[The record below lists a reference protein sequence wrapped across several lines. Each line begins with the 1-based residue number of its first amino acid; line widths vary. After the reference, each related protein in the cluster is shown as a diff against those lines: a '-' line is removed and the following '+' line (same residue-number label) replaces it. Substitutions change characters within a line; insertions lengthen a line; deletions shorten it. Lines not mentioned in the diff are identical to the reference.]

1 MLFRIIMGNS
11 TSQSEQVR
19 SVKNKPIVVRVKRN
33 TSIFENNKRN
43 SDIPK
48 SIVKD
53 QKDPRRS
60 NYKNRQANGLVKEK
74 DPKSISVKD
83 QKDPKSISV
92 KDHKSESP
100 KNQKDLKSIVKDQKD
115 LKSIVKDQKDL
126 KSIVKDQKDLKSIVK
141 DQKDLKSESLK
152 NHKDDSLKNQKDPTS
167 ESLRNHRDD
176 SLKNLKNELVKDND
190 RKKWKNEEICRNI
203 LEDIFMQE
211 FPSTRPDFL
220 VNPYTGKNLELD
232 CYNADLRLACEYNGK
247 QHYMYTPFFH
257 NSEED
262 FIKQVYRDNLKKR
275 LCYENDIELISVP
288 YFMNEHQIRYYI
300 EHSILNYVEH
310 LILSEKLK
318 NINLKN
324 CVLLNH
330 YLRARDR
337 FKIVD

>member
-1 MLFRIIMGNS
+1 MGNS
-11 TSQSEQVR
+11 TSQSEQIR

-53 QKDPRRS
+53 QKDPKSIVKDQKRI

-83 QKDPKSISV
+83 
-92 KDHKSESP
+92 HKSE
-100 KNQKDLKSIVKDQKD
+100 
-115 LKSIVKDQKDL
+115 
-126 KSIVKDQKDLKSIVK
+126 
-141 DQKDLKSESLK
+141 
-152 NHKDDSLKNQKDPTS
+152 SLKNQKDPKNQKSRLVKDQKS
-167 ESLRNHRDD
+167 ESPKNHKDE
-176 SLKNLKNELVKDND
+176 SLKNQKSRLVKEND

-275 LCYENDIELISVP
+275 LCYENDVELISVP

>member
-1 MLFRIIMGNS
+1 MGNS

-53 QKDPRRS
+53 QKDLKSIVKDQKDPKRI

-83 QKDPKSISV
+83 QKDPKSESLKNQKDPKSISV
-92 KDHKSESP
+92 KDL
-100 KNQKDLKSIVKDQKD
+100 KNQKSRLIKDQ
-115 LKSIVKDQKDL
+115 
-126 KSIVKDQKDLKSIVK
+126 
-141 DQKDLKSESLK
+141 
-152 NHKDDSLKNQKDPTS
+152 KDDSLKNQKD
-167 ESLRNHRDD
+167 LKNHKDE
-176 SLKNLKNELVKDND
+176 SLKNLKNELVKEND

-232 CYNADLRLACEYNGK
+232 CYNADLRLACEYNGR

-275 LCYENDIELISVP
+275 LCYENDVELISVP
-288 YFMNEHQIRYYI
+288 YFMNEQQIRYYI

-337 FKIVD
+337 FKILD

>member
-1 MLFRIIMGNS
+1 MGNS

-53 QKDPRRS
+53 QKDLKSIVKDQKDPKRS

-74 DPKSISVKD
+74 DLKSISVKD
-83 QKDPKSISV
+83 QKDLKSISVKDPKNQKDPKSISV

-100 KNQKDLKSIVKDQKD
+100 KNQKDPKNQKSRLVKDP
-115 LKSIVKDQKDL
+115 
-126 KSIVKDQKDLKSIVK
+126 
-141 DQKDLKSESLK
+141 KSESLK
-152 NHKDDSLKNQKDPTS
+152 NQKD
-167 ESLRNHRDD
+167 LRNHKDE
-176 SLKNLKNELVKDND
+176 SLKNLKNELVKEND

-232 CYNADLRLACEYNGK
+232 CYNADLRLACEYNGR

-275 LCYENDIELISVP
+275 LCYENDVELISVP
-288 YFMNEHQIRYYI
+288 YFMNEQQIRYYI

>member
-1 MLFRIIMGNS
+1 MGNS

-53 QKDPRRS
+53 QKDPKSIVKDQKRI

-74 DPKSISVKD
+74 DPKSIVKD

-92 KDHKSESP
+92 KDHKDP
-100 KNQKDLKSIVKDQKD
+100 
-115 LKSIVKDQKDL
+115 
-126 KSIVKDQKDLKSIVK
+126 
-141 DQKDLKSESLK
+141 KSE
-152 NHKDDSLKNQKDPTS
+152 SLKNQKDPKSIVKDPKNQKSRLVKDQKS
-167 ESLRNHRDD
+167 ESPKNHKDE
-176 SLKNLKNELVKDND
+176 SLKNLKNELVKEND

>member
-1 MLFRIIMGNS
+1 MGNS

-53 QKDPRRS
+53 QKDPKRI

-83 QKDPKSISV
+83 
-92 KDHKSESP
+92 HKSE
-100 KNQKDLKSIVKDQKD
+100 
-115 LKSIVKDQKDL
+115 
-126 KSIVKDQKDLKSIVK
+126 
-141 DQKDLKSESLK
+141 
-152 NHKDDSLKNQKDPTS
+152 SLKNQKDPKNQKS
-167 ESLRNHRDD
+167 RLIKDQKDLKNHKDD

-232 CYNADLRLACEYNGK
+232 CYNADLRLACEYNGR

-275 LCYENDIELISVP
+275 LCYENDVELISVP
-288 YFMNEHQIRYYI
+288 YFMNEQQIRYYI

-337 FKIVD
+337 FKIVE

>member
-1 MLFRIIMGNS
+1 MGNS

-19 SVKNKPIVVRVKRN
+19 SVKNRPIVVRVKRN
-33 TSIFENNKRN
+33 TSTFKNKKRN
-43 SDIPK
+43 SDI
-48 SIVKD
+48 
-53 QKDPRRS
+53 
-60 NYKNRQANGLVKEK
+60 
-74 DPKSISVKD
+74 PKSISVKD
-83 QKDPKSISV
+83 QKDPKRTNHKNRQTNISIKRNDQKSRTVKNGPVKENDHKNGSISLN
-92 KDHKSESP
+92 S
-100 KNQKDLKSIVKDQKD
+100 QKDDNHQVILKNRSIKKND
-115 LKSIVKDQKDL
+115 SN
-126 KSIVKDQKDLKSIVK
+126 
-141 DQKDLKSESLK
+141 DLKSESLK
-152 NHKDDSLKNQKDPTS
+152 NQKGGS
-167 ESLRNHRDD
+167 
-176 SLKNLKNELVKDND
+176 VKEND
-190 RKKWKNEEICRNI
+190 RKKWKNEEICRNV

-211 FPSTRPDFL
+211 FPSVRPDFL

-232 CYNADLRLACEYNGK
+232 CYNAELRLACEYNGK

-288 YFMNEHQIRYYI
+288 YFMNEQQIRYYI

-310 LILSEKLK
+310 LILSEKLR

-337 FKIVD
+337 FKIED

>member
-1 MLFRIIMGNS
+1 MGNS
-11 TSQSEQVR
+11 TSQSEQIR

-53 QKDPRRS
+53 QKDPKSIVKDQKRI

-83 QKDPKSISV
+83 
-92 KDHKSESP
+92 HKSE
-100 KNQKDLKSIVKDQKD
+100 
-115 LKSIVKDQKDL
+115 
-126 KSIVKDQKDLKSIVK
+126 
-141 DQKDLKSESLK
+141 
-152 NHKDDSLKNQKDPTS
+152 SLKNQKDPKNQKSRLVKDQKS
-167 ESLRNHRDD
+167 ESPKNHKDE
-176 SLKNLKNELVKDND
+176 SLKNLKNELVKEND

-275 LCYENDIELISVP
+275 LCYENDVELISVP

>member
-1 MLFRIIMGNS
+1 MGNS

-53 QKDPRRS
+53 QKDPKSIVKDQKDPKRI

-74 DPKSISVKD
+74 DPKSESLKNQKDPKSIVKD

-92 KDHKSESP
+92 KDPKSESL
-100 KNQKDLKSIVKDQKD
+100 KNQKDLK
-115 LKSIVKDQKDL
+115 
-126 KSIVKDQKDLKSIVK
+126 
-141 DQKDLKSESLK
+141 
-152 NHKDDSLKNQKDPTS
+152 NHK
-167 ESLRNHRDD
+167 DD

-232 CYNADLRLACEYNGK
+232 CYNADLRLACEYNGR

-275 LCYENDIELISVP
+275 LCYENDVELISVP
-288 YFMNEHQIRYYI
+288 YFMNEQQIRYYI

-337 FKIVD
+337 FKILD